1 MKRISVKSTLQTAF
15 IILTMS
21 ALSACGFHLRGN
33 YLVPQEISSISLTSF
48 DQFSQLTRDVD
59 AQLRLNNIELLP
71 PSASIPNLHLVNESI
86 GERTLSLY
94 QNSKAAEIELTY
106 TTSFRVTIPD
116 VGSKTYTTN
125 ATRNYLDNPRTAL
138 AKSVERDLIVDE
150 MRKQTSTQI
159 MRQLA
164 RLKADIDSGFTEFD
178 PIEDE
183 QSANNAENQ

>member
-15 IILTMS
+15 LLLTVS

-59 AQLRLNNIELLP
+59 AQLRLNDIELVP
-71 PSASIPNLHLVNESI
+71 PSASIPNLHLVNESV

-106 TTSFRVTIPD
+106 TTSYRVTIPD
-116 VGSKTYTTN
+116 VGSKTFTTN
-125 ATRNYLDNPRTAL
+125 ATRNYLDNPRAAL

-150 MRKQTSTQI
+150 MRKQTATQI

-164 RLKADIDSGFTEFD
+164 RLKAEIDSGFTQFD
-178 PIEDE
+178 PIEE
-183 QSANNAENQ
+183 QPSAANSANQ

>member
-1 MKRISVKSTLQTAF
+1 ML
-15 IILTMS
+15 LTVS

-59 AQLRLNNIELLP
+59 AQLRLNDIELVP
-71 PSASIPNLHLVNESI
+71 PSASIPNLHLVNESV

-106 TTSFRVTIPD
+106 TTSYRVTIPD
-116 VGSKTYTTN
+116 VGSKTFTTN
-125 ATRNYLDNPRTAL
+125 ATRNYLDNPRAAL

-150 MRKQTSTQI
+150 MRKQTATQI

-164 RLKADIDSGFTEFD
+164 RLKAEIDSGFTQFD
-178 PIEDE
+178 PIEE
-183 QSANNAENQ
+183 QPSAANSANQ